1 MELVRAAAV
10 YARVSSDQTGQQLA
24 VTRQLEDCRKLAAE
38 RGWAVAEEYVDNDI
52 SAFRGK
58 HRPAYERMLADIAAR
73 VRDGVVVYN
82 TDRLTRRP
90 IELEEFTLVCE
101 AAGVRSFAT
110 VTADIDL
117 GNDDGMFMAR
127 VLAAVAAKESGRKS
141 ERLRRKAQQNAEA
154 GRPNGGH
161 LRPFGYESDRV
172 TVNEAEAVLIRE
184 VVDRFLAGESLHS
197 LAVWMES
204 TGVPTTGG
212 RPWHTS
218 TLRQMLISARI
229 AGLRSHKSVV
239 VGPAVWEP
247 IITPEQREQVIAA
260 VERKRVSG
268 RRVPRRYLLS
278 GLLRCGKC
286 GSRLYSARRETT
298 RRYVCSSGPDHRGC
312 GKLTV
317 VAEPVEEWL
326 AAAAL
331 YRLDTPELT
340 DRVAGR
346 TDADERLSTLTAQL
360 QAAQAKREEL
370 ASMWAADEISRT
382 EWSAARAPI
391 EARIE
396 QAEKELS
403 RLRSTDSLATLVGR
417 GKELEAEWEALTLAR
432 QVAIIQAVLD
442 YATILPGT
450 PGTRTVDPSRIVP
463 EWRD

>member
-1 MELVRAAAV
+1 
-10 YARVSSDQTGQQLA
+10 
-24 VTRQLEDCRKLAAE
+24 
-38 RGWAVAEEYVDNDI
+38 
-52 SAFRGK
+52 
-58 HRPAYERMLADIAAR
+58 
-73 VRDGVVVYN
+73 
-82 TDRLTRRP
+82 
-90 IELEEFTLVCE
+90 
-101 AAGVRSFAT
+101 
-110 VTADIDL
+110 
-117 GNDDGMFMAR
+117 
-127 VLAAVAAKESGRKS
+127 
-141 ERLRRKAQQNAEA
+141 
-154 GRPNGGH
+154 
-161 LRPFGYESDRV
+161 
-172 TVNEAEAVLIRE
+172 
-184 VVDRFLAGESLHS
+184 
-197 LAVWMES
+197 
-204 TGVPTTGG
+204 
-212 RPWHTS
+212 
-218 TLRQMLISARI
+218 MLISARI
-229 AGLRSHKSVV
+229 AGLRSHKGVV
-239 VGPAVWEP
+239 VGDAVWEP
-247 IITPEQREQVIAA
+247 IITPVQREQVIAA

-346 TDADERLSTLTAQL
+346 TDADERLSSLTAQL

-417 GKELEAEWEALTLAR
+417 GKELEAGWEALTLAR